1 MPVGVVVARVAGDIA
16 RPGNA
21 PLVPTEAGRM
31 LGIFDLLVVV
41 IFAYVDSFKEQSRG
55 HSKEVQHV
63 SVCGVFDGEAG
74 RRLKSLLQL
83 PFPDSCAQT
92 RLLLE
97 EQ

>member
-1 MPVGVVVARVAGDIA
+1 MPVGVVVARFAGDIA

-21 PLVPTEAGRM
+21 PLVPTEAVRM

-41 IFAYVDSFKEQSRG
+41 ISAYLDSFKEQSRG
-55 HSKEVQHV
+55 HSKEVRHV

-74 RRLKSLLQL
+74 SRLKSLLQL
-83 PFPDSCAQT
+83 PFPKSCAQT
-92 RLLLE
+92 RLLLG